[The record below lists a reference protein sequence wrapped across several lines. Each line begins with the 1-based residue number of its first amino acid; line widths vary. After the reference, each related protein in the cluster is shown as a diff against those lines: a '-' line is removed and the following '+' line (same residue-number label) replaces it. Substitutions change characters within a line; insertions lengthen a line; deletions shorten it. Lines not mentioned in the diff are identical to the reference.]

1 MGVNNTTKVA
11 NTIDV
16 ISFKVG
22 IFWICAKVNS
32 QLSTR
37 IVFKEGEQK
46 HILSEYHQSVY
57 FTYSY
62 CDVNCPVQ
70 LNQVDS

>member
-1 MGVNNTTKVA
+1 MG
-11 NTIDV
+11 
-16 ISFKVG
+16 
-22 IFWICAKVNS
+22 
-32 QLSTR
+32 